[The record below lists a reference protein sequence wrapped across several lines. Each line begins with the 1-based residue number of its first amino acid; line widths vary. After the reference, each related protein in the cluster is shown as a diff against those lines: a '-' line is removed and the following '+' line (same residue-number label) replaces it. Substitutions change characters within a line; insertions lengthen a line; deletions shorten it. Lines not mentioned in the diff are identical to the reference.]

1 MPRQNVVVLSLDFD
15 GCIGAV
21 VENGDQVQVD
31 RSFVRYLAREVAQ
44 FDKAVLMVGSA
55 RQSPEVDK
63 YNAEYRGKAK
73 AKYCFPFMEN
83 LKVILGAEL
92 DRFLLADVYHGR
104 ADGASFHEKV
114 GLGYYLFQNGWDFD
128 EKKVSI
134 LYAQIHRAALQN
146 PGANIEFKFYD
157 DRLDILGRLRL
168 FFEDNPDLMPSNV
181 RLSLYQSYGSAP
193 APDGWYYQVQGRG
206 HIDPGYK
213 QTVRA
218 LGKKTQKLQS
228 QASAL
233 PRLLREVAPQ
243 LSELKE
249 TQLTHCNT
257 LQDLCFLVSIR
268 QKGGVLNPAN
278 ATSSADVLVSFLNL
292 PRNYFLRR
300 AICPQGE
307 KVRVRDIRHF
317 ALHGHEV
324 DYARVQ
330 SGYRL
335 SGQAREEEKHFALT
349 ENKYPE
355 QPLLVFRDFLVA
367 QGEHQYQRDSALA
380 VSDHSLE

>member
-1 MPRQNVVVLSLDFD
+1 MPKQNIVVLSLDFD

-21 VENGDQVQVD
+21 VENGDQVRAD
-31 RSFVRYLAREVAQ
+31 RSFVRYLAREIAQ

-55 RQSPEVDK
+55 RQSPEVEK
-63 YNAEYRGKAK
+63 YNAEYRGKKWAK
-73 AKYCFPFMEN
+73 HCFLFMEN
-83 LKVILGAEL
+83 LSVVLGVEL
-92 DRFLLADVYHGR
+92 DRFLLADIYHGR
-104 ADGASFHEKV
+104 ADGASFKAKASW
-114 GLGYYLFQNGWDFD
+114 GYKFRPGWDFD

-157 DRLDILGRLRL
+157 DRRDILAHLRL

-181 RLSLYQSYGSAP
+181 RLSLFHSRGSAP
-193 APDGWYYQVQGRG
+193 APDGWYYQVQGQGYVDRL
-206 HIDPGYK
+206 YK
-213 QTVRA
+213 QTVA
-218 LGKKTQKLQS
+218 SFGKKTQQLQS
-228 QASAL
+228 EERAL
-233 PRLLREVAPQ
+233 KRLIEEIRPQ
-243 LSELKE
+243 LSELKKIE
-249 TQLTHCNT
+249 LTQCST

-268 QKGGVLNPAN
+268 QKGGVLNPTN
-278 ATSSADVLVSFLNL
+278 ATSSADKLVSFLNL

-335 SGQAREEEKHFALT
+335 SGQAREEEKYFALT
-349 ENKYPE
+349 ENKHPE

-367 QGEHQYQRDSALA
+367 QDEGQHQRDSALA
-380 VSDHSLE
+380 GPDHGFE